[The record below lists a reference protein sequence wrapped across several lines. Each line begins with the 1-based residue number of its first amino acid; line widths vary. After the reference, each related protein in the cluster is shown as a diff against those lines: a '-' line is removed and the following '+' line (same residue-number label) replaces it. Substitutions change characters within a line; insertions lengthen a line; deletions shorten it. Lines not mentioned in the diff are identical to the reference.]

1 MTTEKKKNGFEKFF
15 STYFSNLGKFIFVN
29 LIFAVPLALAM
40 VICFVLCR
48 FLLPQATMV
57 IMPLVLVLAAPF
69 YSGVVV
75 SCKNIYFD
83 EPVFSIFK
91 GFKDA
96 VKENFKAYL
105 LHGIIAYIAFVGCYH
120 GIVIYNLLAKSSWIF
135 YIMLFMSVLLAVFML
150 FFLYAVP
157 IMSAFFDLKL
167 KDVYKN
173 SALVTFGEIKNN
185 LFATV
190 GILAF
195 VAILSL
201 PVMLFM
207 FLSYVWGSEVTA
219 IVTLVYA
226 VLAFVF
232 MIPSGVSSIVTA
244 CLYPDMKRVISGEA
258 RANIESIR
266 KEDEEKEKAEKSIVE
281 TEFDI
286 DTDAIMK
293 SSGEYVFYNGRMV
306 KKSVFLKEIQES
318 EGK

>member
-1 MTTEKKKNGFEKFF
+1 MTTERKKSGVEKFA
-15 STYFSNLGKFIFVN
+15 SIYFSNLKKFILVN
-29 LIFAVPLALAM
+29 LFFAVPLTLAII
-40 VICFVLCR
+40 ICFVLCR

-83 EPVFSIFK
+83 EACSGIFND
-91 GFKDA
+91 FKDA

-105 LHGIIAYIAFVGCYH
+105 LHGVIAYIAFVGCYH
-120 GIVIYNLLAKSSWIF
+120 GIVIYNLLAKTSWIF
-135 YIMLFMSVLLAVFML
+135 YIMLFVSVLVAVFML
-150 FFLYAVP
+150 FFLYAAPV
-157 IMSAFFDLKL
+157 MSAFFDLKL

-185 LFATV
+185 FFATV

-226 VLAFVF
+226 VLVFIF
-232 MIPSGVSSIVTA
+232 MIPSGVSSIILA
-244 CLYPDMKRVISGEA
+244 FLYPDMKRVVSGEA
-258 RANIESIR
+258 LANLEAIR
-266 KEDEEKEKAEKSIVE
+266 KEDEEKAEKPTAE
-281 TEFDI
+281 ADI
-286 DTDAIMK
+286 DAEAIMK

-306 KKSVFLKEIQES
+306 KKSVFLKEFKES
-318 EGK
+318 EDK